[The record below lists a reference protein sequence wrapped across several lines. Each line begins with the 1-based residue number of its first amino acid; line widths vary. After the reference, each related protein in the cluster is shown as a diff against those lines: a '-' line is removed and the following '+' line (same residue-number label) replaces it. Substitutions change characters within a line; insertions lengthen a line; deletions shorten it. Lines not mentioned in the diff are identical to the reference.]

1 MYFLYSVLLGIA
13 AVAAFPFLWLKNL
26 RTGKYRN
33 WRERFGYVP
42 LEVRERANA
51 APERPV
57 WLHAVSVGEALAAAP
72 LARALKERYPL
83 RPLFIST
90 TTMTGQAVA
99 REKLAFADGTFYF
112 PLDWAWCVRRALNAI
127 QPAAVIILET
137 EIWPNFLRD
146 AKRANAKIIFANGR
160 ISDKSAARYERL
172 LGRFG
177 FALRGFFRQ
186 VLANADA
193 YLMQSESDAERV
205 KRLGAPPEKVMV
217 TGNLKYDSPEP
228 ATSRLEVWLRDALAN
243 EQRRPVIVAGSVTAH
258 EEPLVLIAFGVLQG
272 QIRNAFLVLAP
283 RKPERFDAAAQH
295 IEESQRKYV
304 RRSALDLSKGADGAF
319 TIGNDVLLLDSI
331 GELAS
336 LYRIADGVF
345 VGGSMVQSGGHN
357 ILEPAGLGRAPM
369 FGESMENF
377 RDVANAFLSAGA
389 ARQVENPEDLGVA
402 WIEHTENPHLRAAM
416 GAKARALVEANR
428 GATRKT
434 LEYIATILDGA
445 QTAVNAGGEA
455 VLSSSGARDDVR

>member
-1 MYFLYSVLLGIA
+1 MYFLYSVLFGLA
-13 AVAAFPFLWLKNL
+13 AASAFPFLWLKNL
-26 RTGKYRN
+26 RSGKYRN

-42 LEVRERANA
+42 AQICERANA
-51 APERPV
+51 APEQPI

-72 LARALKERYPL
+72 LARALKERFPQ
-83 RPLFIST
+83 RPLFVST

-112 PLDWAWCVRRALNAI
+112 PLDWAWCARRALRAVR
-127 QPAAVIILET
+127 PGAVIILET
-137 EIWPNFLRD
+137 EIWPNFLRE

-177 FALRGFFRQ
+177 FALRGFFMQ
-186 VLANADA
+186 VLQNADA
-193 YLMQSESDAERV
+193 FLMQGQADGARV
-205 KRLGAPPEKVMV
+205 KRLGAPVERVIV

-228 ATSRLEVWLRDALAN
+228 AKSQLETWLREALAK

-304 RRSALDLSKGADGAF
+304 RRSALDLTQSADGAF
-319 TIGNDVLLLDSI
+319 GIGTDVLLLDSI

-345 VGGSMVQSGGHN
+345 VGGSMVQAGGHN
-357 ILEPAGLGRAPM
+357 ILEPAGLGLAPM

-377 RDVANAFLSAGA
+377 RDVANTFLAAGA

-402 WIEHTENPHLRAAM
+402 WIEQTENPKLRAEM

-428 GATRKT
+428 GATART
-434 LEYIATILDGA
+434 IDRIAAILDGG
-445 QTAVNAGGEA
+445 QPPVNAGREA
-455 VLSSSGARDDVR
+455 VLSSIGARDDLR